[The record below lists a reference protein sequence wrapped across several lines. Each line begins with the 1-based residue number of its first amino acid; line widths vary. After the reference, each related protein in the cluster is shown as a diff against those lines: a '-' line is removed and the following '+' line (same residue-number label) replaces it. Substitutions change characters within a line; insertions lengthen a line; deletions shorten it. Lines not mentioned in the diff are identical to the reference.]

1 MTTIN
6 VRIEEKIKV
15 QAAKTFAKL
24 GLDMSSAV
32 KIFLAQVVH
41 EDGLPFMPTI
51 NPTAL
56 RDRWDA
62 QVKEAFMEQGHS
74 TAKDLHTAVLKR

>member
-6 VRIEEKIKV
+6 IRIEEKTKAR
-15 QAAKTFAKL
+15 AAKTFAKL

-32 KIFLAQVVH
+32 KIFLSQVVH
-41 EDGLPFMPTI
+41 ENGLPFIPTI
-51 NPTAL
+51 NPAAL

-62 QVKEAFMEQGHS
+62 QVKEAYKQQGYS
-74 TAKDLHTAVLKR
+74 TAKELHATILKQ

>member
-1 MTTIN
+1 MSTIN
-6 VRIEEKIKV
+6 IRIEEKIKA

-32 KIFLAQVVH
+32 KIFLTQVVH
-41 EDGLPFMPTI
+41 ENGLPFIPTI
-51 NPTAL
+51 NPTVI

-62 QVKEAFMEQGHS
+62 QIKEAVREQGYC
-74 TAKDLHTAVLKR
+74 TAKDLHVALLKR

>member
-6 VRIEEKIKV
+6 VRIEEKTKV
-15 QAAKTFAKL
+15 QAAKTLAKL

-32 KIFLAQVVH
+32 KIFLTQVVH
-41 EDGLPFMPTI
+41 EDGLPFIPTI
-51 NPTAL
+51 NPTAI

-62 QVKEAFMEQGHS
+62 QIKEAVREQGYS
-74 TAKDLHTAVLKR
+74 TAKDLHTALLKR

>member
-6 VRIEEKIKV
+6 IRIEDETKA

-32 KIFLAQVVH
+32 KIFLNQVVH
-41 EDGLPFMPTI
+41 EKGLPFIPTI

-62 QVKEAFMEQGHS
+62 QVKEAFMEQGYS
-74 TAKDLHTAVLKR
+74 TAKDLHEVLLKR